1 MAGLMSSVGLSKSL
15 SLGPGVTNT
24 CVKLILE
31 SQGFHNFEILESSQ
45 RVGGYETQLSY
56 LW

>member
-15 SLGPGVTNT
+15 SLGSGVTNT
-24 CVKLILE
+24 RVKLILE